1 MQKNQRIITIFISLI
16 FALFPGLSHASLPV
30 KEAVA
35 IPVSSTVE
43 IKVMVQQLDTANVS
57 VVVASQPKVAACSLP
72 NTEASLQGGAINL
85 HQSADC
91 FRVSAAPLTTAP
103 TIHVASIQT
112 VTTVR
117 VIRSH
122 ALTHEGLGNGPSRQS
137 QAPVLPVVSA
147 ALAML
152 VVTVSVIYKPR
163 TLHFSKVTLSS
174 LSLSQLQILRC

>member
-1 MQKNQRIITIFISLI
+1 MQKNQRITTIFISLI
-16 FALFPGLSHASLPV
+16 ITLFPALSHASLTAT
-30 KEAVA
+30 EAVA
-35 IPVSSTVE
+35 SRESSSVE

-57 VVVASQPKVAACSLP
+57 VAVSNQSKVVACSMP
-72 NTEASLQGGAINL
+72 FTETALQGGAINL
-85 HQSADC
+85 HQPADC
-91 FRVSAAPLTTAP
+91 FRVSVAPLTTAP